1 MIHGSHI
8 ELEDGD
14 LWGRNPDGRLVFK
27 PGDQKGVY
35 PCGIRCALDPYPKFD
50 KRILVSEATEVISS
64 EILDKYEWTEYSTS
78 NPNPPG
84 LFASVTS

>member
-1 MIHGSHI
+1 MLHWNSI

-14 LWGRNPDGRLVFK
+14 LYARNPDGRLVFK
-27 PGDQKGVY
+27 PREQKGVY

-50 KRILVSEATEVISS
+50 KRILVSEATEVISTES
-64 EILDKYEWTEYSTS
+64 LDKYEWREYSTS
-78 NPNPPG
+78 DPRPPG